1 MPFPAETPNGSTNS
15 EQLMVPEEKLA
26 LLEGLRTTAAQN
38 HADKSVQGE
47 DNRLDEGIIEEVD

>member
-1 MPFPAETPNGSTNS
+1 MSSSAEAPNGSTNV

-38 HADKSVQGE
+38 HADKSVLGE
-47 DNRLDEGIIEEVD
+47 DNRLDEGIIEEVE